1 MLTVLSHIFIM
12 VKQNQLAKNMLTNL
26 KIINHLYI
34 FYFLQQSQ
42 KKFFLISAELFKV
55 EVLDLHFYHF
65 KLFPL

>member
-12 VKQNQLAKNMLTNL
+12 VKQNQLAKNMLANL

-42 KKFFLISAELFKV
+42 KKIFLISVELFKV

-65 KLFPL
+65 KLFPF

>member
-12 VKQNQLAKNMLTNL
+12 VKQNQLAKNMLANL
-26 KIINHLYI
+26 KIINHLHI

-42 KKFFLISAELFKV
+42 KKIFLISVELFKV

-65 KLFPL
+65 KLFPF